1 MVEKEIRGRI
11 CHAIHNYSEANNK
24 YMKDFDKNKES
35 SCLKYW
41 DVNNLYGWAMS
52 QKLLV
57 NNFEW
62 TEETSQF
69 YEYFIKNFN
78 EESEEGYFLEVDVQY
93 PKNYMKFKM
102 IYHFYQNKIKTEKA
116 EKLVANLCDNTRYV
130 IHIRNLKQALN
141 HGLILKKVHRVIKF
155 NQNDG
160 LKPYIDM
167 NTELRKKAKHKCWEN
182 FYQVNE

>member
-1 MVEKEIRGRI
+1 
-11 CHAIHNYSEANNK
+11 
-24 YMKDFDKNKES
+24 MKDFDKNKES

-52 QKLLV
+52 QKLLI